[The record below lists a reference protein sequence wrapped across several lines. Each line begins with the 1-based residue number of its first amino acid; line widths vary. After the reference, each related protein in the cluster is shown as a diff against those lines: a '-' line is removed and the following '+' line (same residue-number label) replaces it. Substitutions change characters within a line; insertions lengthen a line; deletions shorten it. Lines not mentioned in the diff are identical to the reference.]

1 MKQCSI
7 DHYRVL
13 NIAFPDGR
21 YGLSG
26 KTTDYIV
33 FEAMFLPGLRMLI
46 PQRAQWNGG
55 VLQGQRF
62 ISIFTDGS
70 KLGAGV
76 FCRELRLELPF
87 QLDDDCSMFQAKIFA
102 ILKAIEA
109 IAGGPASDSESYV
122 IFVESWFNASAMRLG
137 R

>member
-1 MKQCSI
+1 
-7 DHYRVL
+7 
-13 NIAFPDGR
+13 
-21 YGLSG
+21 
-26 KTTDYIV
+26 
-33 FEAMFLPGLRMLI
+33 MFLPGLRMLI
-46 PQRAQWNGG
+46 PERSQWNDG
-55 VLQGQRF
+55 VLQEQRG

-70 KLGAGV
+70 KLGGSIGAVV

-122 IFVESWFNASAMRLG
+122 IFVESWFDASAMRLG